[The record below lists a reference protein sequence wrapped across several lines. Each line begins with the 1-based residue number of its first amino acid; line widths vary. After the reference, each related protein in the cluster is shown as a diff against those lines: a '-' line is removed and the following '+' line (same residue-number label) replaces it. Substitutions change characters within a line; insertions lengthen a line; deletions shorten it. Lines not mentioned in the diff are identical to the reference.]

1 MYILKISERRFI
13 MKTYVMALDQGTTS
27 SRAIIFDRKGGIAGR
42 AHQEFG
48 QIFPKPGWVEHNP
61 EEIWTSQK
69 TVALKA
75 MRAAGVGS
83 GQIAAIGITN
93 QRETTILWDRK
104 SGRPVY
110 NAIVWQC
117 RRTSEIC
124 KSLELSGKGEVI
136 RKKTGLLLDAYFS
149 ATKIKW
155 ILDKVPGLRKKAEKG
170 DICFGTVD
178 SWLIFKLTGEHRT
191 DITNASR
198 TMLLNIRT
206 GKWDRELLDIFGIP
220 EKILPEIRPSSC
232 LFGKTLADIF
242 GKSIDIG
249 GVAGDQQASLFGQ
262 ACFRTGSAKNT
273 YGTGCFMLVNTGTK
287 PEFSD
292 NRLLTTV
299 AWDIGKDTEYALEG
313 SVFTGGAV
321 VKWLRDS
328 LKIIRTAAE
337 SEKLA
342 MKVPDTG
349 GVYFVPAFVGLG
361 APYWDPDA
369 RGSIFGVTRG
379 TNAEHLARA
388 ALESIAFQSYDL
400 IACLEQ
406 DIGHKINSLKVDGG
420 ASTNNFLMQ
429 FQADI
434 LGIPV
439 VRSAIAETTALGAA
453 YLAGLNCGYWD
464 DKGDIE
470 KNWKA
475 DKIFR
480 PKMGGYER
488 ETRIA
493 EWKKAVQSA
502 RSFK

>member
-1 MYILKISERRFI
+1 

-42 AHQEFG
+42 AQQEFR
-48 QIFPKPGWVEHNP
+48 QIFPKPGWVEHDAG
-61 EEIWTSQK
+61 EIWTSQRN
-69 TVALKA
+69 VAMHA
-75 MRAAGVGS
+75 MKDAKISAS
-83 GQIAAIGITN
+83 QIATVGITN

-104 SGRPVY
+104 SGKPLC

-117 RRTSEIC
+117 RRTSDIC
-124 KSLELSGKGEVI
+124 KSLEASGKGEII

-155 ILDKVPGLRKKAEKG
+155 MLDNVTGLRKRAEKG

-178 SWLIFKLTGEHRT
+178 SWLIFKLTGRHAT

-198 TMLLNIRT
+198 TMLMNIRT
-206 GKWDRELLDIFGIP
+206 GRWDNELLEIFGIP
-220 EKILPEIRPSSC
+220 EKILPEILPSSC
-232 LFGKTLADIF
+232 SYGKTRREIF
-242 GKSIDIG
+242 GAEIEIG

-262 ACFRTGSAKNT
+262 ACFKMGAAKNT
-273 YGTGCFMLVNTGTK
+273 YGTGCFMLVNTGRK
-287 PEFSD
+287 PIFSS

-299 AWDIGKDTEYALEG
+299 SWNIGNDTEYALEG
-313 SVFTGGAV
+313 SVFAGGAV

-328 LKIIRTAAE
+328 LKIIKTAPE

-342 MKVPDTG
+342 LKVRDTG

-361 APYWDPDA
+361 APYWDSDV
-369 RGSIFGVTRG
+369 RGSVFGITRG
-379 TNAEHLARA
+379 TSAEHIARA
-388 ALESIAFQSYDL
+388 ALESIAFQSRDL
-400 IACLEQ
+400 IACLQQ
-406 DIGHKINSLKVDGG
+406 DIGHKISSLKVDGG

-439 VRSAIAETTALGAA
+439 VRSHIAETTALGAA
-453 YLAGLNCGYWD
+453 YLAGLNCNYWD
-464 DKGDIE
+464 NRLDIG

-475 DKIFR
+475 DKVFR
-480 PKMGGYER
+480 PKMSRYER
-488 ETRIA
+488 ENRIA